1 MGRPPRRRF
10 VDKGGVSRRENRGVR
25 EESVKVPGATLWT
38 ETTGHGSEAVVL
50 CHGGPGLSD
59 NLAPVASMIEDRAV
73 VHRYDQRGGGR
84 STGTAPFFVT
94 DFIDDLEA
102 LRVHWKH
109 DAWIVGGH
117 SWGGWLAILYAIAH
131 PDRVS
136 GLIGIG
142 VPPPPSAFHDKYR
155 SERARRLGADELA
168 FFDEINARH
177 RSGEVVLPADERRWL
192 HILWRTEFADP
203 DKAPDFDKQPLY
215 VFPANQDASRNI
227 VEDLDHIA
235 ATRDLS
241 AQLRT
246 MTASALFLHGRSDP
260 RPAATELIDALP
272 NSSLVLIPDAGHL
285 PWLENY
291 SAVRTAI
298 RQIL

>member
-1 MGRPPRRRF
+1 
-10 VDKGGVSRRENRGVR
+10 VDKGGVPRRENRGVK

-84 STGTAPFFVT
+84 STGTAPFLVA

-102 LRVHWKH
+102 LRIHWKH

-117 SWGGWLAILYAIAH
+117 SWGGWLAVLYAIAH

-136 GLIGIG
+136 TLLGIG
-142 VPPPPSAFHDKYR
+142 VPPPPSVFHDKYR

-177 RSGEVVLPADERRWL
+177 RNGEIVLPADERRWL
-192 HILWRTEFADP
+192 HLLWRTEFADP
-203 DKAPDFDKQPLY
+203 EKAPDFDEQPLY
-215 VFPANQDASRNI
+215 AFPAQQDVSRNI
-227 VEDLDHIA
+227 IEDLDHIA
-235 ATRDLS
+235 ATRNLS
-241 AQLRT
+241 AQFRT
-246 MTASALFLHGRSDP
+246 ITAPALFLHGRSDP
-260 RPAATELIDALP
+260 RPVATELIDALP
-272 NSSLVLIPDAGHL
+272 NSSLVLVPDAGHL

-298 RQIL
+298 RHIL